1 MRKAV
6 FPGSFDPVT
15 LGHLHLIER
24 AARLYD
30 EVIVVIAVNSA
41 KNALFSI
48 EERKAL
54 LMENLR
60 SAANVRVD
68 VAEGLLVDKVRQ
80 LGADVMLRGVRDVQ
94 DFAYEKQI
102 AWANHELEASIETV
116 CLFANEGYGS
126 LSSSI
131 IREFA
136 SYGKDVSRYVPA
148 NVARAIRK
156 KYEKSEKTKESSIKT
171 GKEKSIRM
179 AQTASAAVEKTMKKT
194 MFDWLKENRIPYG
207 RKDLINEALTHSSY
221 LNEHKEVLHDNERLE
236 FMGDAV
242 LQLWTTEKLFQLEP
256 LLSEGQ
262 MTTLRSQLVCE
273 AALAHY
279 SRELGWG
286 AYLLLG
292 VGEERTG
299 GRDRDSLLADMFE
312 AMLGALYL
320 DQGMKPVSMILERVL
335 TPAISEPK
343 NEVLI
348 DYKTKLQE
356 VVQADSRKTLQYE
369 LLNTQGPTNHPEFEM
384 AVLLDGI
391 VLGKGKGNSKKR
403 AEQMAAKAAFEKMAR

>member
-102 AWANHELEASIETV
+102 AWANHELDASIETV

-207 RKDLINEALTHSSY
+207 R
-221 LNEHKEVLHDNERLE
+221 HKEVLHDNERLE

>member
-1 MRKAV
+1 MRRAV

-24 AARLYD
+24 ASRLYD
-30 EVIVVIAVNSA
+30 EVIVVIGANSQ
-41 KNALFSI
+41 KNALFSV
-48 EERKAL
+48 EERRAL
-54 LMENLR
+54 LTECLR
-60 SAANVRVD
+60 SVANVRVD
-68 VAEGLLVDKVRQ
+68 VAEGLLVDKVKE

-102 AWANHELEASIETV
+102 AWANHELDPGLETV
-116 CLFANEGYGS
+116 CLFAHEEYGA
-126 LSSSI
+126 LSSTI

-136 SYGKDVSRYVPA
+136 SYGKDVSKYVPE
-148 NVARAIRK
+148 NVARAIRR
-156 KYEKSEKTKESSIKT
+156 KYTNRHGDRKENDSIRLEKRETAA
-171 GKEKSIRM
+171 KEKM
-179 AQTASAAVEKTMKKT
+179 EKTMY
-194 MFDWLKENRIPYG
+194 DWLKENKIPFS
-207 RKDLINEALTHSSY
+207 RRDLIKEALTHTSY
-221 LNEHKEVLHDNERLE
+221 LNEHRDVVHDNERLE

-256 LLSEGQ
+256 RLSEGK

-279 SRELGWG
+279 SRQLGWG

-299 GRDRDSLLADMFE
+299 GRERDSLLADMFE

-335 TPAISEPK
+335 TPAIDEPK
-343 NEVLI
+343 NEILI

-356 VVQADSRKTLQYE
+356 VVQADSRKTLRYE
-369 LLNTQGPTNHPEFEM
+369 LLDMDGPTNHPEFEM
-384 AVLLDGI
+384 AVLLDDI

-403 AEQMAAKAAFEKMAR
+403 AEQMAAKAAFDKMAR

>member
-1 MRKAV
+1 MTKAV

-15 LGHLHLIER
+15 LGHLHLIKR
-24 AARLYD
+24 AASLYD
-30 EVIVVIAVNSA
+30 EVIVVIAYNSA
-41 KNALFSI
+41 KHALFSI

-54 LMENLR
+54 LEENLR

-68 VAEGLLVDKVRQ
+68 VAEGLLVEKVKE
-80 LGADVMLRGVRDVQ
+80 LGAEVMLRGVRDVQ
-94 DFAYEKQI
+94 DFIYEKQI
-102 AWANHELEASIETV
+102 AWANHELDPNIETV
-116 CLFANEGYGS
+116 CMFANEGYGA

-148 NVARAIRK
+148 NVAKAIAW
-156 KYEKSEKTKESSIKT
+156 KYADKEEKHSNNR
-171 GKEKSIRM
+171 KEKSSLSS
-179 AQTASAAVEKTMKKT
+179 AHAETAVVKHMEKT
-194 MFDWLKENRIPYG
+194 MFDWLKENNIAFS
-207 RKDLINEALTHSSY
+207 RKDLIIEALTHTSY
-221 LNEHKEVLHDNERLE
+221 LNEHKEMMRDNERLE

-242 LQLWTTEKLFQLEP
+242 LQLWTTEKLFHLEP
-256 LLSEGQ
+256 QLNEGK

-279 SRELGWG
+279 SRQLGWG
-286 AYLLLG
+286 QFLLLG

-299 GRDRDSLLADMFE
+299 GRERDSLLADMFE

-320 DQGMKPVSMILERVL
+320 DQGMEPVSMILERVL
-335 TPAISEPK
+335 TPAIDEPK

-369 LLNTQGPTNHPEFEM
+369 LLSTQGPTNHPEFEM

>member
-1 MRKAV
+1 MTKAV
-6 FPGSFDPVT
+6 FPGSFDPIT

-24 AARLYD
+24 AARLYE
-30 EVIVVIAVNSA
+30 EVIIVIAVNSS
-41 KNALFSI
+41 KHALFTI
-48 EERKAL
+48 EERRAL
-54 LMENLR
+54 IEENVR
-60 SAANVRVD
+60 SVANVRVD
-68 VAEGLLVDKVRQ
+68 VAEGLLVEKVKE
-80 LGADVMLRGVRDVQ
+80 LKATVMLRGVRDLQ

-102 AWANHELEASIETV
+102 AWANHELDPSIETI
-116 CLFANEGYGS
+116 CMFAAEGYGA

-148 NVARAIRK
+148 NVAKAIAE
-156 KYEKSEKTKESSIKT
+156 KYADKR
-171 GKEKSIRM
+171 KEKSSVSISNEN
-179 AQTASAAVEKTMKKT
+179 TAAVKEMGNT
-194 MFDWLKENRIPYG
+194 MFDWLRENHIPFS
-207 RKDLINEALTHSSY
+207 RKDLITEALTHSSY
-221 LNEHKEVLHDNERLE
+221 LNEHKEMVHDNERLE

-242 LQLWTTEKLFQLEP
+242 LQLWTTEKLFRLKTP
-256 LLSEGQ
+256 LDEGK

-279 SRELGWG
+279 NRELGWG
-286 AYLLLG
+286 QYLLLG

-299 GRDRDSLLADMFE
+299 GRERDSLLADMFE

-320 DQGMKPVSMILERVL
+320 DQGMQPVSMILERVL
-335 TPAISEPK
+335 TPAIDEPK

-356 VVQADSRKTLQYE
+356 VVQADTRKTLQYE

>member
-1 MRKAV
+1 MRRAV

-24 AARLYD
+24 AMRLYD
-30 EVIVVIAVNSA
+30 EVIVVIAVNSM
-41 KNALFSI
+41 KNALFTI
-48 EERKAL
+48 EERRAL
-54 LMENLR
+54 LEENLR

-68 VAEGLLVDKVRQ
+68 VAEGLLVEKVKE

-102 AWANHELEASIETV
+102 AWANHELDASIETV
-116 CLFANEGYGS
+116 CLFAAEGYGA

-136 SYGKDVSRYVPA
+136 SYGKDVSRYVPD
-148 NVARAIRK
+148 NVARAIRV
-156 KYEKSEKTKESSIKT
+156 KYADAYGGKDKNHS
-171 GKEKSIRM
+171 GKEKRGQMLKSEG
-179 AQTASAAVEKTMKKT
+179 TAAGKKKMEKT
-194 MFDWLKENRIPYG
+194 MFDWLRENHIPFQKE
-207 RKDLINEALTHSSY
+207 DLIREALTHTSY
-221 LNEHKEVLHDNERLE
+221 LNEHKEALHDNERLE

-256 LLSEGQ
+256 QLSEGK

-279 SRELGWG
+279 SRQLGWG
-286 AYLLLG
+286 AYLMLG

-320 DQGMKPVSMILERVL
+320 DTGMRSVTMILERVL

-343 NEVLI
+343 NEALI

-356 VVQADSRKTLQYE
+356 VVQADSRKTLHYE
-369 LLNTQGPTNHPEFEM
+369 LVSVQGPTNHPEFEM
-384 AVLLDGI
+384 AVLLEGI

>member
-1 MRKAV
+1 MTKAV
-6 FPGSFDPVT
+6 FPGSFDPIT

-24 AARLYD
+24 AAHLYE
-30 EVIVVIAVNSA
+30 EVIVVIAVNSS
-41 KNALFSI
+41 KHALFTI
-48 EERKAL
+48 EERRAL
-54 LMENLR
+54 IEENIR

-68 VAEGLLVDKVRQ
+68 VAEGLLVEKVKE
-80 LGADVMLRGVRDVQ
+80 LGAQVMLRGVRDVQ

-102 AWANHELEASIETV
+102 AWANHELDPSIETI
-116 CLFANEGYGS
+116 CMFAAEGYGA
-126 LSSSI
+126 LSSTI

-136 SYGKDVSRYVPA
+136 SYGKDVSRYVPR
-148 NVARAIRK
+148 NVAKAIAAKYKGKGKDKSSTLLK
-156 KYEKSEKTKESSIKT
+156 KQDTVSVKHMET
-171 GKEKSIRM
+171 
-179 AQTASAAVEKTMKKT
+179 T
-194 MFDWLKENRIPYG
+194 MFDWLKENHIPFS
-207 RKDLINEALTHSSY
+207 REDLIMEALTHSSY
-221 LNEHKEVLHDNERLE
+221 LNEHKEMVHDNERLE

-242 LQLWTTEKLFQLEP
+242 LQLWTTEKLFRLKTP
-256 LLSEGQ
+256 LNEGK

-279 SRELGWG
+279 NRELGWG
-286 AYLLLG
+286 RYLLLG

-299 GRDRDSLLADMFE
+299 GRERDSLLADMFE

-320 DQGMKPVSMILERVL
+320 DQGMQPVSMILERVV
-335 TPAISEPK
+335 TPAIDEPK

-356 VVQADSRKTLQYE
+356 VVQADTRKTLQYE

-391 VLGKGKGNSKKR
+391 VLGVGKGNSKKR